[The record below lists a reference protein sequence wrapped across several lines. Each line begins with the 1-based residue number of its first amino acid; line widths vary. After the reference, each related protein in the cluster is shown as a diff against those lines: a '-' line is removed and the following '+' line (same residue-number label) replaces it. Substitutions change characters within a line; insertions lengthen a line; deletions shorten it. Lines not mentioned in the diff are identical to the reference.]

1 MIPTP
6 LLLFHVCTATAGLFS
21 GFLAML
27 FRKGSGLH
35 AAAGT
40 IFFVSMLGMSTS
52 AAVIATFYRPDGI
65 NLVVAVLIFYLV
77 STAWIAVRR
86 RVGAPGIVD
95 RAALLMAAA
104 AGAGSV
110 IWGFQIVGRP
120 AGVNT
125 GVPAP
130 LYFIFGAILLLH
142 AASDVRMIR
151 RGGVTGAKRIVRH
164 LWRMSFAL
172 LITTFALG
180 RLASPAMRRSI
191 LFYTPHVLLAATI
204 VFWLVRYVA
213 PAAGRPLR
221 RLPAGGAGGGSAQVH
236 TISATAIRLP

>member
-21 GFLAML
+21 GYVAML
-27 FRKGSGLH
+27 VRKGSGLH

-40 IFFVSMLGMSTS
+40 VYFVSMLGMSSS
-52 AAVIATFYRPDGI
+52 AAVIATFFRPDGI

-77 STAWIAVRR
+77 STAWIAARR
-86 RVGAPGIVD
+86 RVGKPGLVD
-95 RAALLMAAA
+95 RAALLLAAV

-110 IWGFQIVGRP
+110 LGGFAAAVRP
-120 AGVNT
+120 AGVT
-125 GVPAP
+125 AGVPAP
-130 LYFIFGAILLLH
+130 LYFIFGAIALLH
-142 AASDVRMIR
+142 AASDLRMIR
-151 RGGVTGAKRIVRH
+151 RGGVSGTKRIVRH

-180 RLASPAMRRSI
+180 RLASPAMRSSG

-204 VFWLVRYVA
+204 VFWLVRVSRSRSGSRQTVDPPQA
-213 PAAGRPLR
+213 ESPAIA
-221 RLPAGGAGGGSAQVH
+221 A
-236 TISATAIRLP
+236 